1 MAENWYNAVNL
12 ALDQDGAPAPAEPAA
27 RRAPERAQTGTAAP
41 DPDDGRRFL
50 EVIDLQATQLA
61 RLSQL
66 NERLMDRVETLLQIQ
81 EREQVLRQQL
91 QNQVD
96 RLSERAD
103 VPAPARVSAPVPD
116 APSPPPSPADDLKP
130 LLMTIVDLLERTLPR
145 PRPADPPVPAPAEAR
160 PDPAELPDLPEFLRQ
175 PRDAEGPAA
184 RPNGAAS
191 GASTQPPPALDR
203 GTPPPRA
210 PRARLPESF
219 AWTSL
224 FS

>member
-50 EVIDLQATQLA
+50 EVIDLQATQLD

-103 VPAPARVSAPVPD
+103 LPAPAQVSAPVSD
-116 APSPPPSPADDLKP
+116 APSPADDLKP
-130 LLMTIVDLLERTLPR
+130 LLLTIVDLLERTLPR
-145 PRPADPPVPAPAEAR
+145 ARPADPPVSALAEAR

-184 RPNGAAS
+184 RPNGAAT
-191 GASTQPPPALDR
+191 GAPTQPPPALDR

-210 PRARLPESF
+210 PRARLPDSF